1 VSAPALLEAQRQTRQ
16 LARSHYENFLVV
28 SWLLPRRLHQDMF
41 NLYAYS
47 RGVDD
52 LGDEA
57 EGDRLALLEDWRRQL
72 QACYGGQPDE
82 PLFLALAETI
92 RQHDLPIEP
101 FERLIRANERD
112 QHVAR
117 YETYADLLD
126 YCQYSANP
134 VGRLVLMLFGY
145 RDNQRFELSDATC
158 TALQLAN
165 FWQDVAGDFD
175 GRGRVYIPLEDLHA
189 FGYSEAELAS
199 HSVNDRWRQLMAF
212 EVDRARR
219 LFDEGAELIPLVERR
234 LQVDLRLFTLG
245 GMEILR
251 RIEARRYDVLTGRP
265 HTPASRQLL
274 LLGRALAAAMRPAA
288 APRGAAIA

>member
-1 VSAPALLEAQRQTRQ
+1 LSALAEAQQSTRR

-41 NLYAYS
+41 NLYAYC

-57 EGDRLALLEDWRRQL
+57 EGDRLAQLAEWRAQL
-72 QACYGGQPDE
+72 QACYAGQPTH
-82 PLFLALAETI
+82 PTFVALADTI
-92 RQHDLPIEP
+92 QRHELPIEP
-101 FERLIRANERD
+101 FERLIRANEQD
-112 QHVAR
+112 QRAAR
-117 YETYADLLD
+117 YETYSDLQD

-145 RDNQRFELSDATC
+145 RDEQRFALSDATC

-165 FWQDVAGDFD
+165 FWQDVGGDLEE
-175 GRGRVYIPLEDLHA
+175 RGRIYLPLEDLRA
-189 FGYSEAELAS
+189 FGYTEAELAA
-199 HSVNDRWRQLMAF
+199 HVVNDHWRQLMAF

-219 LFDEGAELIPLVERR
+219 LFDEGAQLVPLVDRR

-245 GMEILR
+245 GLEILR
-251 RIEARRYDVLTGRP
+251 RVQARRYDVLSGRP

-274 LLGRALAAAMRPAA
+274 LLGKAVGAALRSAAAS
-288 APRGAAIA
+288 PRGAAVA